1 MPRALSEMSN
11 APVNTTAVNTTAL
24 IQTRASSRKM
34 TATKMSAFEDFVLGS
49 EWLAK
54 GGAAGA
60 EVAQPSFEIDWS
72 QLLPDVPAQNDTPSL
87 IDDCDS
93 PLGSPPFGAPLL
105 FESAFRAHSPETST
119 APLFSSPTAPSAS
132 LPPAAFIQPAADE
145 PLALSPLQLTSPVE
159 VARPLP
165 RRSSSLK
172 RELTDDVEADD
183 GDDDY
188 VVSRDSASPV
198 PMPPTK
204 RRTARQT
211 RRSSTVEPALDIDID
226 APIVERKYK
235 ITSRTSKKARPA
247 AMSREIQKA
256 VANGE
261 SVDEVVDSKRRRNTI
276 AARISRQRKAEHLQE
291 MEAKAARADEL
302 EALVESLQDE
312 LKALRQLVA
321 QYGTA

>member
-1 MPRALSEMSN
+1 M
-11 APVNTTAVNTTAL
+11 
-24 IQTRASSRKM
+24 
-34 TATKMSAFEDFVLGS
+34 
-49 EWLAK
+49 
-54 GGAAGA
+54 
-60 EVAQPSFEIDWS
+60 
-72 QLLPDVPAQNDTPSL
+72 
-87 IDDCDS
+87 
-93 PLGSPPFGAPLL
+93 
-105 FESAFRAHSPETST
+105 ST
-119 APLFSSPTAPSAS
+119 APLFSSPTTALAS

-172 RELTDDVEADD
+172 RELVEEADD

-188 VVSRDSASPV
+188 VATRDSASPV

-204 RRTARQT
+204 RRTARQA
-211 RRSSTVEPALDIDID
+211 RRSSTVELATEIDLD

-235 ITSRTSKKARPA
+235 VTSRTSKKARPA
-247 AMSREIQKA
+247 AMTREIEKA

-291 MEAKAARADEL
+291 MEARAARADEL
-302 EALVESLQDE
+302 EVRRSDSRPSLTLQALVESLQDE

-321 QYGTA
+321 QYGAE